1 MPQVSSMKATK
12 EIAFEDA
19 IEDWLLTHGGY
30 ARGVKTNYDPGV
42 ALDTAELFTFIG
54 ATQAEVF
61 EQLVQLR
68 GGDPDVAQR
77 GFVERLVKL
86 IDERGTVDVLRHGI
100 QDLGVDFKLAYFR
113 PASGLN
119 PELEANYEAN
129 RLIVTRQLHYAPGI
143 ANALDLFSSST
154 DFRWPRPS

>member
-30 ARGVKTNYDPGV
+30 ARGVKTNYDPVV

-86 IDERGTVDVLRHGI
+86 IDERARSTSFGTGSRISVSISSSRISGRRP
-100 QDLGVDFKLAYFR
+100 GSTRNSRPTTR
-113 PASGLN
+113 PAGSL
-119 PELEANYEAN
+119 
-129 RLIVTRQLHYAPGI
+129 
-143 ANALDLFSSST
+143 
-154 DFRWPRPS
+154 